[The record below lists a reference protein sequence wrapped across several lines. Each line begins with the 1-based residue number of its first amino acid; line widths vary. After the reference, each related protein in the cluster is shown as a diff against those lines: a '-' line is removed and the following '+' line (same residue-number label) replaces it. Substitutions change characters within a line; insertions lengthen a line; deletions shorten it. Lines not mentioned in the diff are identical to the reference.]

1 MGRETAEAS
10 AKGVATG
17 LHKSILEP
25 SLGTTRD
32 SHFHL
37 QVALLESGSGAHV
50 ANAAQERRLSME
62 QQQQKAVDLHQ
73 FCCCRKCNQ
82 PITGREASFMSNQL
96 KAKG

>member
-1 MGRETAEAS
+1 MGREAAEAR
-10 AKGVATG
+10 AKGVATR
-17 LHKSILEP
+17 LHKSSLEP
-25 SLGTTRD
+25 SLDTTRD

-37 QVALLESGSGAHV
+37 QVALLELVLGLMGWMQQRKGGSAW
-50 ANAAQERRLSME
+50 NK
-62 QQQQKAVDLHQ
+62 KAVDLHQ